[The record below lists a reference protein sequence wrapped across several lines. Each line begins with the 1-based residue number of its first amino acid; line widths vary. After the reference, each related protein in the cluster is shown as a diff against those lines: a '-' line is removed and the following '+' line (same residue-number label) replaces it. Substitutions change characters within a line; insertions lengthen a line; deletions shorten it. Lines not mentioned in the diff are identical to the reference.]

1 MRACRFIVYLLIL
14 FNLIACTS
22 FHKQEA
28 LRDKRI
34 EYLSRQLK
42 GTQEKIKRLK
52 SANLILQ
59 KKAKIAPSEV
69 KPPLDKKNQTLN
81 PMSETSAAVSL
92 VSQREKDLFKEV
104 ISSYRKKN
112 GDRLNYY
119 VNQLVKEYPKGLY
132 GDNALYLYGK
142 YLYQSKNYSLAL
154 NYLSRALQLF
164 PKGNKRVSILLEKSI
179 IYIRL
184 GQGDQAR
191 TLLREI
197 VNQHPHSVEASQ
209 AEMELKL
216 LSGVGR
222 KNL

>member
-1 MRACRFIVYLLIL
+1 MRAYRFIVYLLIL
-14 FNLIACTS
+14 LNLIACTN

-42 GTQEKIKRLK
+42 GTQEKIKGLK

-59 KKAKIAPSEV
+59 KKANRTSSEV
-69 KPPLDKKNQTLN
+69 KPPLDKKNQALN
-81 PMSETSAAVSL
+81 PISKTSEAVSL
-92 VSQREKDLFKEV
+92 VSQREKNLFKEV

-112 GDRLNYY
+112 GDRLSYY

-154 NYLSRALQLF
+154 NYLNRALQLF
-164 PKGNKRVSILLEKSI
+164 PKGNKRASILLEKSI
-179 IYIRL
+179 IYIKL
-184 GQGDQAR
+184 GQGDQAQN
-191 TLLREI
+191 LLREI
-197 VNQHPHSVEASQ
+197 VGQHPHSVEASQ

-216 LSGVGR
+216 LSGVER